1 MLEFVLVVEAAGRAA
16 RCCERRDEDR
26 GCRREAGQLL
36 GPAGRVVREEGGQFG
51 LRGGGGG
58 VRRAARYCVYARD
71 GRVCEQ
77 GVEDVGALVVSVLVV
92 EIRGGRVLT
101 TMPVAPINATPAM
114 LRIVFERGISR
125 VCRQSVQCLWRNA
138 GMSQD

>member
-1 MLEFVLVVEAAGRAA
+1 VLEFVLVVEAAGRAA
-16 RCCERRDEDR
+16 RCCKGRDEDR

-51 LRGGGGG
+51 LRGGGGR

-71 GRVCEQ
+71 GRICEQ
-77 GVEDVGALVVSVLVV
+77 GVEDVGALVVVSVLVV
-92 EIRGGRVLT
+92 GIRGGRVLT

-114 LRIVFERGISR
+114 LRTGCFVFVYIKSSGI
-125 VCRQSVQCLWRNA
+125 QKSVVSVEMQ
-138 GMSQD
+138 G